1 MRLGD
6 LGGLGGSTGLPCFS
20 GLSFAS
26 AARWSTGIQMS
37 PSPTRSWSEVW
48 PGRTACFA
56 SSLTVWTK
64 GSWISQVCAL
74 GRSGEDSQVSWP
86 VGHVSLL
93 LLVPGADQQ

>member
-1 MRLGD
+1 M
-6 LGGLGGSTGLPCFS
+6 
-20 GLSFAS
+20 
-26 AARWSTGIQMS
+26 
-37 PSPTRSWSEVW
+37 W

-56 SSLTVWTK
+56 SSLTAWTK